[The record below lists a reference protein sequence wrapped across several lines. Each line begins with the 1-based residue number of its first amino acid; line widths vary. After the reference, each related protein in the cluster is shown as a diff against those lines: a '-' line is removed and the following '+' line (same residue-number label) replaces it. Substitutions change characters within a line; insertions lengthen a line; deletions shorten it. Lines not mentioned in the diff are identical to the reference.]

1 MGVLSKFFLLFSFV
15 LDSSLCPNFTPH
27 PRFLFITWKEVQLRL
42 EIEEIFS
49 TNRTKTYFK
58 QVIWI
63 SNILRKIWIM
73 KKAQAFCMAEPIYN
87 VSTVVFI
94 VLIVIV
100 ESLGHF
106 FSSSQGAVS
115 NANH

>member
-1 MGVLSKFFLLFSFV
+1 
-15 LDSSLCPNFTPH
+15 
-27 PRFLFITWKEVQLRL
+27 
-42 EIEEIFS
+42 
-49 TNRTKTYFK
+49 
-58 QVIWI
+58 
-63 SNILRKIWIM
+63 
-73 KKAQAFCMAEPIYN
+73 MAEPIYN

>member
-63 SNILRKIWIM
+63 SNM
-73 KKAQAFCMAEPIYN
+73 KK
-87 VSTVVFI
+87 STGI
-94 VLIVIV
+94 LHGWTN
-100 ESLGHF
+100 L
-106 FSSSQGAVS
+106 
-115 NANH
+115 